1 MIFDK
6 KDIFGGGGKG
16 PVLVAGPCS
25 AESEAQV
32 MEVASALSGKG
43 VSLFRAGVWKPRTR
57 PGSFEGV
64 GEKALPWLQ
73 RVKNEFGIPVA
84 IEVATAE
91 HVRLALD
98 AGIDVLWVG
107 ARTTTNPFAVQE
119 IADAL
124 RCTDVP
130 VLVKNPINPDLELW
144 IGALERLGN
153 AGVTRLGAIHRG
165 FSSYGEKCFRNA
177 PQWQIPLELRRRIPG
192 IPLLCD
198 PSHICGKRELVMTLS
213 QQAMDL
219 NFDGLMIEAHCNP
232 QCALSDS
239 RQQVTPDELMMIA
252 GRLVQRSADSLDDEF
267 LPYRRQIDAID
278 LELVAL
284 LEKRMELSREI
295 GLLKREKG
303 LTVYRPARY
312 NEVLEHCAGCC
323 NGKGLDADAVKGIFE
338 MIHSES
344 IRQQLDIINEGID
357 NGSALT

>member
-1 MIFDK
+1 MIFDN
-6 KDIFGGGGKG
+6 KDIFGGCKG

-25 AESEAQV
+25 AENEAQV
-32 MEVASALSGKG
+32 LEIASALSGSG
-43 VSLFRAGVWKPRTR
+43 VSLFRAGIWKPRTR
-57 PGSFEGV
+57 PGCFEGV
-64 GEKALPWLQ
+64 GKEGLPWLQ

-91 HVRLALD
+91 HVKLALD

-124 RCTDVP
+124 RGADVP
-130 VLVKNPINPDLELW
+130 VLVKNPVNPDLELW
-144 IGALERLGN
+144 VGALERFGN

-177 PQWQIPLELRRRIPG
+177 PQWQIPLELRRRFPE

-198 PSHICGKRELVMTLS
+198 PSHIGGKRELVMTLS
-213 QQAMDL
+213 QQALDL
-219 NFDGLMIEAHCNP
+219 NFDGLMIETHSNP

-252 GRLVQRSADSLDDEF
+252 GRLVLRSAESPGEEF

-278 LELVAL
+278 LKLVEL

-295 GLLKREKG
+295 GLLKRDKG
-303 LTVYRPARY
+303 LTVYRPTRY
-312 NEVLEHCAGCC
+312 NEVLEHCAACC
-323 NGKGLDADAVKGIFE
+323 DGRGLDADAVKGIFE

-344 IRQQLDIINEGID
+344 IRQQLDIINEGTD
-357 NGSALT
+357 NGTALL